1 METKELIEAVNAEA
15 KSAINVAT
23 LELKADLSAKDLEI
37 KGLLSK
43 NEAIQGEVINIM
55 AELKSMKESGTLTKE
70 NSKDVLLNM
79 LESKAVEI
87 KDIAT
92 KNRGELSINLE
103 TKATFNYANFT
114 STDFAPT
121 LNEVAD
127 IKTRQPLI
135 YELFRK
141 YPLSDVNKTFR
152 MAYQATAIRDA
163 QNQIDCSAIA
173 TTTNVVLGTDVITLS
188 IVSDLINVCLWTV
201 DDLDFLYAMIIELL
215 TSSIML
221 KVDQQ
226 LLNGVVATNVLGI
239 ANYSTTFVPTLVG
252 NSYLD
257 TVATANIVD
266 LLDSMA
272 SRISFNGGVNGFT
285 ADIALVNQ
293 IDFFKMKKLKDAD
306 GNYLNHCCNVVTGM
320 SEYYTSYGVK
330 VIPHLLVAPNTAYVF
345 DSSKGMIFTGKDSEL
360 VINSSRENNN
370 NFETGTITLMGT
382 RRMQFHVPTPW
393 RSAFLFSADNTA
405 NIAVINI

>member
-1 METKELIEAVNAEA
+1 METKELLEAVNAEA
-15 KSAINVAT
+15 KSAINAST
-23 LELKADLSAKDLEI
+23 LELKADLSAKDVEI
-37 KGLLSK
+37 KALLSK
-43 NEAIQGEVINIM
+43 NEAVQAEVINIM
-55 AELKSMKESGTLTKE
+55 AELKSMRESGTLNKE
-70 NSKDVLLNM
+70 NSKDVLLKM
-79 LESKAVEI
+79 LEAKSSDI
-87 KDIAT
+87 KEIAT
-92 KNRGELSINLE
+92 KNRGELSLNLE

-114 STDFAPT
+114 SADFAPT
-121 LNEVAD
+121 LNDVAD

-135 YELFRK
+135 YELFKK

-152 MAYQATAIRDA
+152 MPYQVTAIRDA

-173 TTTNVVLGTDVITLS
+173 TTTNVVLGTDVITLA

-226 LLNGVVATNVLGI
+226 LLNGTVSTNVLGI
-239 ANYSTTFVPTLVG
+239 ANYATLYAPALAA
-252 NSYLD
+252 NNYTA
-257 TVATANIVD
+257 TVKQANIVD
-266 LLDSMA
+266 LIDSMA
-272 SRISFNGGVNGFT
+272 SRVSFNGGINGFT
-285 ADIALVNQ
+285 ADVALVNQ
-293 IDFFKMKKLKDAD
+293 IDFFRMKKLKDVD

-330 VIPHLLVAPNTAYVF
+330 VIPHLLVAANTAFVF
-345 DSSKGMIFTGKDSEL
+345 DSTKGMIFTGKQSEL

-370 NFETGTITLMGT
+370 NFETGTITLLGA

-393 RSAFLFSADNTA
+393 RTAFLFSADNTL
-405 NIAVINI
+405 NIAAITI